1 MKVIDLFSIP
11 VLATQLDYPVDKIE
25 TLCQQERRKNS
36 KGVIKSNIGG
46 WQSGNIIYPD
56 SPFSVFLDI
65 NTICQEFAKDTLKIN
80 KDVYVNY
87 AWININQKGNLNQ
100 MHTHP
105 GCILSGVYYIKT
117 PKDCGDIQFIHP
129 AQDMMTR
136 DWSNSIGYD
145 WYLDHNQ
152 YNSELWWLP
161 SEEGRLY
168 VFPPWIKHLV
178 QPNMSDEERISISFN
193 IG

>member
-1 MKVIDLFSIP
+1 MTEVINLFPIP
-11 VLATQLDYPVDKIE
+11 ILATQLDHPVDKIE
-25 TLCQQERRKNS
+25 TLCQQERRNNS
-36 KGVIKSNIGG
+36 EGVIKSNIGG

-105 GCILSGVYYIKT
+105 GCILSGVYYVKT
-117 PKDCGDIQFIHP
+117 PEECGNIVFRHP
-129 AQDMMTR
+129 GFDMMER
-136 DWSNSIGYD
+136 DWIHFISQSDLNAHNSD
-145 WYLDHNQ
+145 N
-152 YNSELWWLP
+152 WWLP
-161 SEEGRLY
+161 AKANTLY
-168 VFPPWIKHLV
+168 IFPSWIKHLV
-178 QPNMSDEERISISFN
+178 GPNMSDDERISISFN
-193 IG
+193 IA

>member
-1 MKVIDLFSIP
+1 MKVINLFSIP

-25 TLCQQERRKNS
+25 TLCQQERRNNS
-36 KGVIKSNIGG
+36 EGVIKSNIGG

-105 GCILSGVYYIKT
+105 GCILSGVYYVKT
-117 PKDCGDIQFIHP
+117 PEECGNIEFLHP
-129 AQDMMTR
+129 GIDLMAFA
-136 DWSNSIGYD
+136 
-145 WYLDHNQ
+145 LDGVETNYNV
-152 YNSELWWLP
+152 YNSSKWWLP
-161 SEEGRLY
+161 SKANTLY
-168 VFPPWIKHLV
+168 IFPSWIKHSV
-178 QPNMSDEERISISFN
+178 QPNNSDEERISISFN
-193 IG
+193 LS